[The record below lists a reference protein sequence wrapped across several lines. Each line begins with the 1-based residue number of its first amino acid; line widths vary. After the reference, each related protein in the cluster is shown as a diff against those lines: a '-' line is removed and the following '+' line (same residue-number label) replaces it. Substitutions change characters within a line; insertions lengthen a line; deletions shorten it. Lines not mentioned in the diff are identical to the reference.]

1 MTRLE
6 LKREADGTRY
16 VRPYLG
22 TNAVTGR
29 PLRPY
34 RSFPDDLTDDEC
46 MEQARRWLEGIA
58 PATGAAVGTRMGEL
72 LARYI
77 DDLEMQG
84 SPANTVK
91 TYRTL
96 ARYAAPL
103 AGKDVRELKVY
114 EIEGLYR
121 ELLEHGGRDGE
132 GLSRETVLALHWFMR
147 GAFNW
152 MATIGAVDVSPVVYA
167 AHPRH
172 APHAATSLDPDGLEA
187 VDAAITAA
195 LAAPASDRD
204 GAKAHAAAF
213 AAYLG
218 LNMGLRCGE
227 ACAIRMC
234 DVDQAAPALHV
245 GGTVVE
251 ARGGARRQEFT
262 KGKRPRTIAITDDD
276 LAVIRARYA
285 ELEGLVGR
293 GSKAPLVTVLGGYMR
308 PSRVST
314 AVSALI
320 RAAGAQGSFH
330 TLRHTHASLLI
341 ARGMDLKTV
350 SERLGHADEA
360 TTLRIYAHS
369 VPGRDAAAA
378 ELFRQIK
385 GK

>member
-1 MTRLE
+1 MMPLE

-34 RSFPDDLTDDEC
+34 RSFPDSLTDEEC
-46 MEQARRWLEGIA
+46 MVEARRWLESIA
-58 PATGAAVGTRMGEL
+58 PATDSAVRPRLGEMV
-72 LARYI
+72 ARYI
-77 DDLEMQG
+77 GNLEMEG
-84 SPANTVK
+84 RPANTVK

-96 ARYAAPL
+96 ARYADPL
-103 AGKDVRELKVY
+103 AGKDPREVKVY

-121 ELLEHGGRDGE
+121 EMLDRGGRDGE
-132 GLSRETVLALHWFMR
+132 GLSHETVLALHWFLR
-147 GAFNW
+147 GAYNW
-152 MATIGAVDVSPVVYA
+152 MATIGAVDVSPVIYA
-167 AHPRH
+167 QHPRH
-172 APHAATSLDPDGLEA
+172 MPHAATSLDPDELEA
-187 VDAAITAA
+187 VDAAIAAA
-195 LAAPASDRD
+195 LAAPATDRR
-204 GAKAHAAAF
+204 GAMAHAAAF
-213 AAYLG
+213 AAHLG

-234 DVDQAAPALHV
+234 DVDQAAPSIRV

-251 ARGGARRQEFT
+251 AGGPARRQGHT
-262 KGKRPRTIAITDDD
+262 KGKAPRTIAITEDD

-285 ELEGLVGR
+285 ELDGIAGR
-293 GSKAPLVTVLGGYMR
+293 GIKTPLVTLHGGFMR
-308 PSRVST
+308 PSMVST
-314 AVSALI
+314 AVSELI
-320 RAAGAQGSFH
+320 RSAGAHGTFH

-360 TTLRIYAHS
+360 MTLRIYAHS